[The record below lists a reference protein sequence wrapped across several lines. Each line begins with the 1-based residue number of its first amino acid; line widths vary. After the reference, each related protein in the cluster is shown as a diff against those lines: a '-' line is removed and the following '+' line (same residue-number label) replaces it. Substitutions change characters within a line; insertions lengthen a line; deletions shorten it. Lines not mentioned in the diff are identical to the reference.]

1 MNKCLLLI
9 DDEDN
14 LRTLMAKVLEL
25 EGYSVFQARNLQAGW
40 KQAELD
46 EVTLII
52 TDVRL
57 PDGNGVEF
65 AGRLKQKY
73 PAKEVIVLTAYGN
86 IADGVQAIRNG
97 AFDYLTKSDH
107 QERLIPLVNKAFE
120 KATLQQ
126 RLADLE
132 RKVKNDFGFSKIIGN
147 SPTIREA
154 ITLAQKITDSDQT
167 ILLTGET
174 GTGKEVFANALHYE
188 SPRKHKPLVAIN
200 CSAIAKD
207 LLESELFGYAAGAF
221 THATKDKRGLL
232 EEAQNGSLFLDEVGE
247 LTLELQAKLLRVLET
262 GEYYR
267 VGDAR
272 VRKANVR
279 VIAAT
284 NRDLEKEIEL
294 GHFRSDLFYRLAVF
308 QLALPSLRERPEDIP
323 LLAAHFLQLA
333 AAKSRKRIMGMDA
346 DFLAAL
352 QVHVWK
358 GNIRELKN
366 VIERCVILTQDTQLT
381 ASLLPSDFN
390 TGAKASLHRLVD
402 VEREHIKNI
411 LRLAEGN
418 KTRAAKLLDIGLTT
432 LYQKIKDYNL

>member
-1 MNKCLLLI
+1 MTILLI

-25 EGYSVFQARNLQAGW
+25 EGYSVLQARNLQAGW
-40 KQAELD
+40 KQAEPE
-46 EVTLII
+46 EVALII

-65 AGRLKQKY
+65 AGRLKQRY

-107 QERLIPLVNKAFE
+107 QERLIPLVSKAFE
-120 KATLQQ
+120 KATLQH

-132 RKVKNDFGFSKIIGN
+132 QKLKNDFGFSKIIGT
-147 SPTIREA
+147 SSVIREA
-154 ITLAQKITDSDQT
+154 IALAQKIAHADQSV
-167 ILLTGET
+167 LLTGET

-188 SPRKHKPLVAIN
+188 SPRKHKSLVAIN

-284 NRDLEKEIEL
+284 NRDLEKEIEM

-352 QVHVWK
+352 QAHAWK

-390 TGAKASLHRLVD
+390 TGAKATLHRLAD
-402 VEREHIKNI
+402 VEREHIKNM

>member
-284 NRDLEKEIEL
+284 NRDLEKEIEM